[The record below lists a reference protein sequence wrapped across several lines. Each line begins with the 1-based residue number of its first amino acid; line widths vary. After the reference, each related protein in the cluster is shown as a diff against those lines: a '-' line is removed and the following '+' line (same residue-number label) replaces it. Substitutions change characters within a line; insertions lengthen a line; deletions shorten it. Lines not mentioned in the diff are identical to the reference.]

1 MNLTSPSQ
9 VKDWCIRNKF
19 HPNRVLGQ
27 NFLIDK
33 NALDAILD
41 VAEIE
46 SGVRCLEI
54 GPGLGVLTEGLLSR
68 GCAVTAIEKDP
79 VLADRLKES
88 LGNPERLDVLAG
100 DALDFIKRGT
110 CDGFP
115 LMVSN
120 LPYQAGTRIL
130 IELVERVCPG
140 VPSVATS
147 CDPPEAA
154 ISSKSPYQINKWP
167 NAIANDPAVEDN
179 RPPANDSAVE
189 DNRPPANES
198 IPKSS
203 NTIANRK
210 SEIVNSPNA
219 IGNRKSAIVNGR
231 AAVPSRRDTCPPDT
245 MVVLVQ
251 TEVAERLAAHEGSS
265 VRGLAGVRVQL
276 DYDVSI
282 VRKVSASCFW
292 PRPEIGSTV
301 VKLVRHHRNDGEGAD
316 VRRVFRML
324 TKQAFEHRRKQLG
337 SIFKGV
343 IESTAR
349 AEDLSNEDWLELSRN
364 IEL

>member
-27 NFLIDK
+27 NFLIDR

-41 VAEIE
+41 AALPPALNPQPSTQTLKHSNTQTIV
-46 SGVRCLEI
+46 LEI
-54 GPGLGVLTEGLLSR
+54 GPGLGVLTEGLLAR

-88 LGNPERLDVLAG
+88 LGDPERLTVLKG
-100 DALDFIKRGT
+100 DALDFIKQGA

-130 IELVERVCPG
+130 IELVERIG
-140 VPSVATS
+140 RKVA
-147 CDPPEAA
+147 
-154 ISSKSPYQINKWP
+154 SSQLKH
-167 NAIANDPAVEDN
+167 
-179 RPPANDSAVE
+179 
-189 DNRPPANES
+189 
-198 IPKSS
+198 S
-203 NTIANRK
+203 NTQTPK
-210 SEIVNSPNA
+210 HSQFLE
-219 IGNRKSAIVNGR
+219 
-231 AAVPSRRDTCPPDT
+231 TL
-245 MVVLVQ
+245 VVLVQ
-251 TEVAERLAAHEGSS
+251 TEVAERLAAKEGSKT
-265 VRGLAGVRVQL
+265 RGLAGVRVQL
-276 DYDVSI
+276 DYDVQI
-282 VRKVSASCFW
+282 VRKVAASCFW
-292 PRPEIGSTV
+292 PRPEVGSTV
-301 VKLVRHHRNDGEGAD
+301 VKLVRHHRNDAVGDE
-316 VRRVFRML
+316 VRAMFRRL

-349 AEDLSNEDWLELSRN
+349 AEELSNEDWLELSRM
-364 IEL
+364 LSV